1 MSEQELQ
8 RQIEDLTEQIRL
20 SKESQTESAKKEND
34 LQAELTRIDD
44 EKRAAEEEAE
54 VARTRAK
61 EFQTEL
67 QTQRTELERQ
77 NALLA
82 GVLYFKNQYP
92 GGEPPVRKEENPA
105 VSAPREDAR
114 EKTGAEGGAGDTQSL
129 GREMGLSMTFG
140 EDTSP
145 SSLDRFLTHWN
156 LVDEINKTRGVRT
169 WTTEAYRACILRMA
183 LRGPAAD
190 WISQESAML
199 STWVKDDQK
208 IIAKLKERYIKN
220 TAIELHIIAFEQSSQ
235 KDGETISEYMV
246 RLQKLIENAYCKHP
260 AHIKQMRVVWQFL
273 NGLRDRDVREV
284 LIREKWMED
293 GENAKSYEEILKI
306 AEGTLNTKIASRATG
321 RPTHGAV
328 GAARETGTVAP
339 VNGAGGSYRRD
350 TRKSD
355 ESSVQGTRP
364 KWECYYCKKMHE
376 GGWFRCEKRRAE
388 NPKWRPGDKP
398 NSKKDFQRPP
408 AS

>member
-8 RQIEDLTEQIRL
+8 RQIEELTEQIRL
-20 SKESQTESAKKEND
+20 SKESQTEAAKKEND
-34 LQAELTRIDD
+34 LQAELTRKDS

-54 VARTRAK
+54 TAQARAQ
-61 EFQTEL
+61 EFETEL
-67 QTQRTELERQ
+67 QTQKAESEKQ
-77 NALLA
+77 SALLA
-82 GVLYFKNQYP
+82 GVLYFKNQNP
-92 GGEPPVRKEENPA
+92 DEELP
-105 VSAPREDAR
+105 AR
-114 EKTGAEGGAGDTQSL
+114 EGENQPLREPHEFVPRQATVEDGDTPAL

-156 LVDEINKTRGVRT
+156 LVDEINRTRGVRT
-169 WTTEAYRACILRMA
+169 WTTGAYRACILRMA

-199 STWVKDDQK
+199 SPWVKDDQE
-208 IIAKLKERYIKN
+208 IIAKLKGRYIKN

-235 KDGETISEYMV
+235 KDGETIAEYMV

-260 AHIKQMRVVWQFL
+260 PHIKQMRVVWQFL
-273 NGLRDRDVREV
+273 NGLKDRDVREV

-321 RPTHGAV
+321 RSTHGAV
-328 GAARETGTVAP
+328 GAAQETGNMIP
-339 VNGAGGSYRRD
+339 VKGGSTRRD
-350 TRKSD
+350 SRRGD
-355 ESSVQGTRP
+355 EQQQQGTRP
-364 KWECYYCKKMHE
+364 SWECYYCKRLHE

-388 NPKWRPGDKP
+388 NPKWRPGDKT